1 MKKVDLSKVKEAG
14 SGSYKRLP
22 VGGYVLR
29 ILKVV
34 DVPEYNRL
42 DFYYDIA
49 EGEYKDYYNERI
61 RQIQMRIRSGA
72 VDSLSLMM
80 RITNAPSRSLSSL

>member
-49 EGEYKDYYNERI
+49 EGEYKDYYN
-61 RQIQMRIRSGA
+61 
-72 VDSLSLMM
+72 
-80 RITNAPSRSLSSL
+80 

>member
-14 SGSYKRLP
+14 NGSYKRLP

-49 EGEYKDYYNERI
+49 EGEYKDYY
-61 RQIQMRIRSGA
+61 
-72 VDSLSLMM
+72 LSL
-80 RITNAPSRSLSSL
+80 IHTPSPRDGLLYRMPSSA